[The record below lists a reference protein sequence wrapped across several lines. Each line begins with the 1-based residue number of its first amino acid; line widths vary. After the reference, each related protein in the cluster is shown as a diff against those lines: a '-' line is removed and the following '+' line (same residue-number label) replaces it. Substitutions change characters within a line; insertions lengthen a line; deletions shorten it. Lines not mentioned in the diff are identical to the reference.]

1 VPFAAVGFADFLTVL
16 RDADGREVAAF
27 LAVCLEAFFGGDVFA
42 PLEGDFDA
50 DFFGDFRAIRLPF
63 VAFRRSKE

>member
-1 VPFAAVGFADFLTVL
+1 LTVL

-27 LAVCLEAFFGGDVFA
+27 VAAFLDAFLGGGLFA

-63 VAFRRSKE
+63 VAFRRSKG